1 MAKEKVEYECDIVV
15 IGAGLCGLTFANTAA
30 MRGWNVAVVEKH
42 FKPGGYA
49 TNFDRKGEYTFD
61 CSQHKITGI
70 GPDGNMRDALTRAGL
85 WDKIKFHEYTDLTCV
100 FVEDKRYE
108 FPVEYNGLKA
118 KTYEYFPEDREGID
132 QFFKDIE
139 THGYQNYMF
148 ARMALGEYTL
158 NTDLLS
164 ESRKLSKRTAKAYF
178 ESLFSNPHLTVIWST
193 IASNL
198 GCLPEEADAL
208 YFLHFAYTFLSTGVG
223 YVHGTAQSL
232 SDDLAAEAVS
242 RGVRFFYSEEVQNI
256 HVAEGAVQ
264 SVETKRSVIRA
275 PEVVATCAPQIVR
288 RTITEGSLG
297 EKFDEKLGKLKVG
310 LSSFINYL
318 ALDCAPADLGFNR
331 SEYFLTSLRGIHLTD
346 EEKATDLR
354 YKHWP
359 ILITNYHKLDP
370 TLGNVIQVTSHDVA
384 GQWFAL
390 DRLEYRK
397 EKERVAG
404 IILGRVYEKF
414 PQVRGHVKFHDC
426 SSPKTNFKYTR
437 SPEGAAYGFKATPG
451 RNVRF
456 LQKPRV
462 QGLQFVGTWVNG
474 AGYEPAVCLGFT
486 FAYLRPEK
494 PQL

>member
-49 TNFDRKGEYTFD
+49 TNFERNKGEYTFD

-85 WDKIKFHEYTDLTCV
+85 WDKIDFKLYTDLTCV
-100 FVEDKRYE
+100 IIEDKRYE
-108 FPVEYNGLKA
+108 FPVEYAGIKK
-118 KTYEYFPEDREGID
+118 KTYEYFPEDKEGID
-132 QFFKDIE
+132 QFFADIE
-139 THGYQNYMF
+139 SHGMQNYMF
-148 ARMALGEYTL
+148 ARMALGEYKL

-164 ESRKLSKRTAKAYF
+164 ESRKLSKRTAKEYF
-178 ESLFSNPHLTVIWST
+178 ESLFSNPHLTIIWST

-223 YVHGTAQSL
+223 YVQGTAQSL
-232 SDDLAAEAVS
+232 ANNLAKEAEA

-256 HVAEGAVQ
+256 HVKDGAVD
-264 SVETKRSVIRA
+264 SVETKRSIIRS
-275 PEVVATCAPQIVR
+275 PEVVATCAPQVVR
-288 RTITEGSLG
+288 KTITEGTLG
-297 EKFDEKLGKLKVG
+297 PKFDEKIAKLQVG

-318 ALDCAPADLGFNR
+318 ALDVPPEELGFKR
-331 SEYFLTSLRGIHLTD
+331 SEYFLTTLQGIHLSNDEKQTD
-346 EEKATDLR
+346 KR
-354 YKHWP
+354 YQYWP

-370 TLGNVIQVTSHDVA
+370 SLGNILQVTSHDIA
-384 GQWFAL
+384 GNWFEL
-390 DRLEYRK
+390 DRLQYRE
-397 EKERVAG
+397 EKKRISD
-404 IILGRVYEKF
+404 IIMGRFFEEF
-414 PQVRGHVKFHDC
+414 PQVRGHIEFHDM
-426 SSPKTNFKYTR
+426 SSPKTNYKYTR

-486 FAYLRPEK
+486 YAYLRPEK
-494 PQL
+494 PQ